1 MKNDAS
7 NGGLSGT
14 DRPSRRCATTGRRT
28 NRLKQELDSLFSNLS
43 KRRIAMNRNFT
54 KNLTMAAMAA
64 TAAIAYSGAWAQEH
78 ATAKQAEAMV
88 QKGVAF
94 IKANGKDKGY
104 AEITSKQSQF
114 KDRDLYLVVYGLDG
128 MVWAHGANEKMVGK
142 MLIDLKDVDGKEF
155 VRERVELGK
164 TKPNFWQDYKF
175 TNPVSKKIEHKSM
188 YCERLDDTVVCGGVY
203 KS

>member
-1 MKNDAS
+1 
-7 NGGLSGT
+7 
-14 DRPSRRCATTGRRT
+14 
-28 NRLKQELDSLFSNLS
+28 
-43 KRRIAMNRNFT
+43 MNRNFT
-54 KNLTMAAMAA
+54 KNLTMAALAA
-64 TAAIAYSGAWAQEH
+64 TAAIAYGGAWAQEH

-155 VRERVELGK
+155 VRERTELGK
-164 TKPNFWQDYKF
+164 TKPSFWQDYKF

-188 YCERLDDTVVCGGVY
+188 YCERLDNTVVCGGVY